1 MIEEF
6 TYNEQL
12 ELIKNKVEL
21 NYYIRYSNIYNVK

>member
-6 TYNEQL
+6 TYNEQM